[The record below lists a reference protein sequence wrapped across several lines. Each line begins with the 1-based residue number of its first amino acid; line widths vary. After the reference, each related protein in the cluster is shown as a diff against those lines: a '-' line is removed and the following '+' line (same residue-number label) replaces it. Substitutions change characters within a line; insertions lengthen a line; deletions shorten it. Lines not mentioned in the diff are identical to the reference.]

1 MPVGVET
8 YGPGGAVLVSYTAK
22 IPAQLGQV
30 YTGTSNGGHSDAR
43 LAQGIPWLS
52 TLPHGAP
59 GQLSAPSVTLSG
71 TTINWQ
77 FLDGVPGNRVPVTI
91 LYGVR

>member
-30 YTGTSNGGHSDAR
+30 STGTSNGGHSDAR
-43 LAQGIPWLS
+43 LAQGIPWIS
-52 TLPHGAP
+52 TIPQGGP
-59 GQLSAPSVTLSG
+59 GSASAPYVVLSG
-71 TTINWQ
+71 TTISWQ
-77 FLDGVPGNRVPVTI
+77 FLDGVPGARVPVTI
-91 LYGVR
+91 FYGVR

>member
-22 IPAQLGQV
+22 IPFQFGQLN
-30 YTGTSNGGHSDAR
+30 TGKSNGSYSDAR
-43 LAQGIPWLS
+43 LATGIPWIS
-52 TLPHGAP
+52 TIPQGSP
-59 GQLSAPSVTLSG
+59 GQLSAPAVTLSG
-71 TTINWQ
+71 TTISWS
-77 FLDGVPGNRVPVTI
+77 FLDGVPGDRVAVTV